1 MLKKLFFLLM
11 VVFFSCMLSAEIST
25 EEREKLKNEL
35 KDEIKKE
42 LKEDLKKEKN
52 ILDMFS
58 LNGKIKTRY
67 EFEKKAKIDRSGHD
81 TRHRGVFE
89 AKLGFVFRP
98 VDYFKAGFGLASGA
112 ETPVS
117 SNETMK
123 GQASSKPIFL
133 DLAYIEVHPYYKWIS
148 LLTGKFRNP
157 LFKAGGSQMVWDNDV
172 NPEGAALSFKYDFGQ
187 FNLFGSGALHI
198 LEEFKVEPDDPFMAV
213 LQLGAGLNISGV
225 KFNVAVSYSD
235 TINLEK
241 KLTQSRAGSDT
252 DYSYSYSNSVS
263 LDDKYVYDYNV
274 LGVDADFS
282 YTAHKYFMITL
293 FGQFYSNVAKDV
305 EERYAY
311 IYGIKISS
319 EKMKKPGDY
328 CFEFRSRHVDRD
340 AYLDSFTDGTFY
352 YGRTGI
358 VSYDLAVKAA
368 IWNDV
373 TFDVL
378 YSRQMLKT
386 TDGVY
391 NQPIDS
397 VQLNF
402 EVKF

>member
-157 LFKAGGSQMVWDNDV
+157 LFKAGGSQMVWD
-172 NPEGAALSFKYDFGQ
+172 
-187 FNLFGSGALHI
+187 
-198 LEEFKVEPDDPFMAV
+198 
-213 LQLGAGLNISGV
+213 
-225 KFNVAVSYSD
+225 
-235 TINLEK
+235 
-241 KLTQSRAGSDT
+241 
-252 DYSYSYSNSVS
+252 
-263 LDDKYVYDYNV
+263 
-274 LGVDADFS
+274 
-282 YTAHKYFMITL
+282 
-293 FGQFYSNVAKDV
+293 
-305 EERYAY
+305 
-311 IYGIKISS
+311 
-319 EKMKKPGDY
+319 
-328 CFEFRSRHVDRD
+328 
-340 AYLDSFTDGTFY
+340 
-352 YGRTGI
+352 
-358 VSYDLAVKAA
+358 
-368 IWNDV
+368 
-373 TFDVL
+373 
-378 YSRQMLKT
+378 
-386 TDGVY
+386 
-391 NQPIDS
+391 
-397 VQLNF
+397 
-402 EVKF
+402 

>member
-1 MLKKLFFLLM
+1 MLKKLFS
-11 VVFFSCMLSAEIST
+11 VFAVILSFGILSAEIT
-25 EEREKLKNEL
+25 KEERENLKKEL
-35 KDEIKKE
+35 KEEIKKE

-133 DLAYIEVHPYYKWIS
+133 DLAYIEVHPYFKWIS

-172 NPEGAALSFKYDFGQ
+172 NPEGAAVAFKYDFGK
-187 FNLFGSGALHI
+187 FNLFGSGAIHV
-198 LEEFKVEPDDPFMAV
+198 LEEYKVEPDDPFMAV
-213 LQLGAGLNISGV
+213 FQLGAGFDMAGV
-225 KFNVAVSYSD
+225 KFNAALSYLD
-235 TINLEK
+235 TINLDK
-241 KLTQSRAGSDT
+241 KLTQSRAGSD
-252 DYSYSYSNSVS
+252 DSYAYSYSNSIS
-263 LDDKYVYDYNV
+263 ADDKYIYDYNV

-282 YTAHKYFMITL
+282 YTAHKYFKITL
-293 FGQFYSNVAKDV
+293 LGQFYSNIANGV
-305 EERYAY
+305 EERHAF
-311 IYGIKISS
+311 IYGLKISS
-319 EKMKKPGDY
+319 DKMKNLGDY
-328 CFEFRSRHVDRD
+328 CVEYRSRHVQRD

-358 VSYDLAVKAA
+358 ISYDLALKAA
-368 IWNDV
+368 IWSDV
-373 TFDVL
+373 TFDIL
-378 YSRQMLKT
+378 YSRQDLIT
-386 TDGVY
+386 TGGVY
-391 NQPIDS
+391 KQPIDS